1 MSRVPAEVLTL
12 VHKQL
17 DEIARALAMI
27 EPSNPFWNSLRSS
40 GMRVGIE
47 GWKFKFRVD
56 RVRDRIRLEQCAIV
70 LSEAYPVTPF

>member
-1 MSRVPAEVLTL
+1 MIECDVSRVPAEVLAL

-40 GMRVGIE
+40 GMRVEIE

-56 RVRDRIRLEQCAIV
+56 FGSIA